1 MPASIPTP
9 VPRLPFAGTA
19 EPAGADDSGH
29 PSSAGNRQA
38 LDDVVRLAA
47 IVCNAPAA
55 ALALVERDRF
65 RFKARVGLEVTSVA
79 RQHALSEYAL
89 RQPDR
94 LFLVEDIAA
103 DSRFD
108 GFAIRVSGT
117 RARFYAGR
125 GVCDTAG
132 HALGALCV
140 YDVLPR
146 GLDPSQHQGLAILAR
161 QAQRLLEL
169 DRHARE
175 RQRELSEHRNLAR
188 TLEHRATH
196 DNLTGLLNR
205 DALAQLRV
213 DPDALARLQAAPYC
227 LMLLDIDHFKLVNDR
242 HGHLLGDRALREVAL
257 TVSGTIR
264 ETDVAVRFGGEEFLV
279 VLPATALANAVEIAE
294 RIRQNVATSVMP
306 FRLTLSAGV
315 AAGDPERDRPEEV
328 FARADQ
334 ALYRAKAAGRDRVV
348 ADDTLRLND

>member
-1 MPASIPTP
+1 MPVSVSTP
-9 VPRLPFAGTA
+9 VSHSPS
-19 EPAGADDSGH
+19 AGAAGSACADDAEH
-29 PSSAGNRQA
+29 RSSAGNREA

-47 IVCNAPAA
+47 IVCDTPAA
-55 ALALVERDRF
+55 ALVLVERERF
-65 RFKARVGLEVTSVA
+65 RFKARFGLDVA
-79 RQHALSEYAL
+79 SEARKHALSEHAL

-94 LFLVEDIAA
+94 LFLVEDIAG
-103 DSRFD
+103 DTRFD
-108 GFAIRVSGT
+108 GFTIRVGGR
-117 RARFYAGR
+117 RARSYAGR
-125 GVCDTAG
+125 AVCDTAG
-132 HALGALCV
+132 RVLGVLCV
-140 YDVLPR
+140 YDVRPR
-146 GLDPSQHQGLAILAR
+146 GLDPGQQEGLGILAR

-175 RQRELSEHRNLAR
+175 RQRELSEHRNMAR

-196 DNLTGLLNR
+196 DSLTGLLNR
-205 DALAQLRV
+205 DALAQLRT
-213 DPDALARLQAAPYC
+213 DPTALARLQAAPYC
-227 LMLLDIDHFKLVNDR
+227 LMLLDIDHFKQVNDR
-242 HGHLLGDRALREVAL
+242 HGHLIGDRALREVAL
-257 TVSGTIR
+257 TVAGTIR

-279 VLPATALANAVEIAE
+279 VLPATALANAAEIAE
-294 RIRQNVATSVMP
+294 RIRHNVATSVLP